1 MTLEAEIKAITDRS
15 ADDLEARLEVK
26 LEAVRQDLRN
36 AVAGITG
43 EAAIQVANAAIK
55 GVVGPAL
62 EQALAPAIA
71 ALQAKVD
78 PKAVADAL
86 LAPDETDES
95 RAAYKMPVTLGNRFQ
110 NFVLYALWAALT
122 SESFQRD
129 VVAALDRATAPETP

>member
-1 MTLEAEIKAITDRS
+1 MTLETEIRAIADQA

-43 EAAIQVANAAIK
+43 EAAIQVANAGIK

-86 LAPDETDES
+86 LAMDETDEH
-95 RAAYKMPVTLGNRFQ
+95 RAAYGLPVTFANRLQ
-110 NFVLYALWAALT
+110 NYVTYALTGLLT
-122 SESFQRD
+122 NEDFLREW
-129 VVAALDRATAPETP
+129 VAALDRATAPETP